1 MVSVNTIHVTATVRL
16 QVSAKTYGY
25 MVAAFER
32 ADQKR
37 RARRAKRRSGKLE
50 NILPEATV
58 IRARGR
64 L

>member
-1 MVSVNTIHVTATVRL
+1 MSVNPIHVTATVRL
-16 QVSAKTYGY
+16 QVSAKTYDY

-32 ADQKR
+32 VDQKR
-37 RARRAKRRSGKLE
+37 RARRAKRRSEKLE

-58 IRARGR
+58 NRARGR